1 MASRGK
7 GKFVLDSI
15 QMKIKKQNNGAA
27 LLSEEG
33 HVETM
38 DATELLEFS
47 NQLKEFVL
55 DNAGSF
61 AERPLK
67 QVSFRGKTFN
77 VEVTDKLWFWE
88 ELESG
93 KWESDTFDVFDNHL
107 TAETVFLDIGGWI
120 GSTALYASQSVKKA
134 YVFEPDEVAFAELTA
149 NLNQNESADW
159 YQHTTA
165 VKAAIAPESGSV
177 NLGFRSES
185 GDSMSSVLLGDS
197 EGSTE
202 VQSVNL
208 SDFIL
213 ERQLSDEKLFIKMD
227 VEGFEYE
234 ILPALSETI
243 QSLEKASFLI
253 SLHPQF
259 LLEKL
264 GTEIPAGKLKT
275 SLIRK
280 AFFEKHQA
288 LLKAFKG
295 YKCAFING
303 KPFKPGKELTKA
315 LITGQFS
322 RDLVF
327 TRE

>member
-1 MASRGK
+1 
-7 GKFVLDSI
+7 
-15 QMKIKKQNNGAA
+15 MKIKKQDNGAA
-27 LLSEEG
+27 LLSNDAI
-33 HVETM
+33 VEKM
-38 DATELLEFS
+38 DATELLAFS
-47 NQLKEFVL
+47 DQLKEFVL
-55 DNAGSF
+55 DHAESF
-61 AERPLK
+61 SKPPLK
-67 QVSFRGKTFN
+67 EVSFRDRSFY

-93 KWESDTFDVFDNHL
+93 KWESDTFDVFDRFL
-107 TAETVFLDIGGWI
+107 DKDTVFLDIGGWI
-120 GSTALYASQSVKKA
+120 GSTFLYASQLVKRSI
-134 YVFEPDEVAFAELTA
+134 VFEPDEVAFKELTA
-149 NLNQNESADW
+149 NLSQNKSAPW
-159 YQHTTA
+159 HAHTEA
-165 VKAAIAPESGSV
+165 IQAAIAPESGSV
-177 NLGFRSES
+177 SIGFRHES
-185 GDSMSSVLLGDS
+185 GDSMSSVLLGDA

-208 SDFIL
+208 SDFIS
-213 ERQLSDEKLFIKMD
+213 ERGLSNEKLFIKMD

-234 ILPALSETI
+234 ILPALGETI

-264 GTEIPAGKLKT
+264 DAEIPTGKLKT

-280 AFFEKHQA
+280 AFFERHQA

-295 YKCAFING
+295 YKCTFING
-303 KPFKPGKELTKA
+303 KPFKPRKELTKA

-327 TRE
+327 TR

>member
-1 MASRGK
+1 
-7 GKFVLDSI
+7 
-15 QMKIKKQNNGAA
+15 MKIKKQNNGAA
-27 LLSEEG
+27 LLGEEG
-33 HVETM
+33 HVENM

-55 DNAGSF
+55 DNADSF

-93 KWESDTFDVFDNHL
+93 KWESDTFDVFDRYL
-107 TAETVFLDIGGWI
+107 DESSVFLDVGGWI
-120 GSTALYASQSVKKA
+120 GSTFLYASQLVKQSI
-134 YVFEPDEVAFAELTA
+134 VFEPDEVAFKELSA
-149 NLNQNESADW
+149 NLSQNKSASW
-159 YQHTTA
+159 HAYTETIQ
-165 VKAAIAPESGSV
+165 AAIAPESGSV
-177 NLGFRSES
+177 NIGFRHES

-197 EGSTE
+197 EESTE
-202 VQSVNL
+202 VKSINL
-208 SDFIL
+208 SDFIA
-213 ERQLSDEKLFIKMD
+213 ERKLSDEKLFIKMD

-234 ILPALSETI
+234 ILPALGETI
-243 QSLEKASFLI
+243 QSLPNASFLI

-264 GTEIPAGKLKT
+264 DSEIPSGKLKT

-280 AFFEKHQA
+280 AFLERHQA

-295 YKCAFING
+295 YKCSFING
-303 KPFKPGKELTKA
+303 KPFKPRKELTKA

-327 TRE
+327 TR

>member
-1 MASRGK
+1 
-7 GKFVLDSI
+7 
-15 QMKIKKQNNGAA
+15 MKIEKNINGAS

-33 HVETM
+33 VGEKM
-38 DATELLEFS
+38 DGTELLEFS
-47 NQLKEFVL
+47 HQLKEFVL
-55 DNAGSF
+55 DNAESF
-61 AERPLK
+61 SERPLK
-67 QVSFRGKTFN
+67 KVSFRDRSFF

-93 KWESDTFDVFDNHL
+93 KWESDTFDVFDRFL
-107 TAETVFLDIGGWI
+107 DKKTVFLDVGGWI
-120 GSTALYASQSVKKA
+120 GSTFLYASQLVKQSI
-134 YVFEPDEVAFAELTA
+134 VFEPDEVAFKELA
-149 NLNQNESADW
+149 DNLSRNKSASW
-159 YQHTTA
+159 HAHTETIQ
-165 VKAAIAPESGSV
+165 AAIAPESGSV
-177 NLGFRSES
+177 NIGFRHES

-202 VQSVNL
+202 VKSVNL
-208 SDFIL
+208 SDFIS
-213 ERQLSDEKLFIKMD
+213 ERDLSKEKLFVKMD

-234 ILPALSETI
+234 ILPALSDTI
-243 QSLEKASFLI
+243 QSLENASFLI

-264 GTEIPAGKLKT
+264 HTEIPSGKLKT

-280 AFFEKHQA
+280 AFLEKHQA

-295 YKCAFING
+295 YDCSFING
-303 KPFKPGKELTKA
+303 KPFKARKELTKA

-327 TRE
+327 SRQD

>member
-1 MASRGK
+1 
-7 GKFVLDSI
+7 
-15 QMKIKKQNNGAA
+15 MKIKKQDNGAA
-27 LLSEEG
+27 LLSNDAI
-33 HVETM
+33 VEKM
-38 DATELLEFS
+38 DATELLAFS
-47 NQLKEFVL
+47 DQLKEFVL
-55 DNAGSF
+55 DNAESF
-61 AERPLK
+61 SQPPLK
-67 QVSFRGKTFN
+67 EVSFRDRSFY

-93 KWESDTFDVFDNHL
+93 KWESDTFDVFDRFL
-107 TAETVFLDIGGWI
+107 DKDTVFLDIGGWI
-120 GSTALYASQSVKKA
+120 GSTFLYASQLVKRSF
-134 YVFEPDEVAFAELTA
+134 VFEPDEVAFKELTA
-149 NLNQNESADW
+149 NLSQNKSAPWHAHTESI
-159 YQHTTA
+159 
-165 VKAAIAPESGSV
+165 KAAIAPESGSV
-177 NLGFRSES
+177 SIGFRHES

-208 SDFIL
+208 SDFIS
-213 ERQLSDEKLFIKMD
+213 ERELSDEKLFIKMD

-234 ILPALSETI
+234 ILPALGETI

-264 GTEIPAGKLKT
+264 DAEIPAGKLKT

-280 AFFEKHQA
+280 AFFERHQA

-295 YKCAFING
+295 YKCTFING
-303 KPFKPGKELTKA
+303 KPFKPRKELTKA

-327 TRE
+327 TR

>member
-1 MASRGK
+1 
-7 GKFVLDSI
+7 
-15 QMKIKKQNNGAA
+15 MKITKNTNGAA
-27 LLSEEG
+27 LLSESG
-33 HVETM
+33 VVENM

-47 NQLKEFVL
+47 TRLKEFVL
-55 DNAGSF
+55 DNAESF
-61 AERPLK
+61 SERPLK
-67 QVSFRGKTFN
+67 KVSFRDRFFY

-93 KWESDTFDVFDNHL
+93 KWESDTFDVFDRFL
-107 TAETVFLDIGGWI
+107 DKKTVFLDVGGWI
-120 GSTALYASQSVKKA
+120 GSTFLYASQLVKQSI
-134 YVFEPDEVAFAELTA
+134 VFEPDEVAFKELTA
-149 NLNQNESADW
+149 NLSQNESAPW
-159 YQHTTA
+159 HAHTQTIQ
-165 VKAAIAPESGSV
+165 AAIAPESGSV
-177 NLGFRSES
+177 SIGFRHES

-202 VQSVNL
+202 VKSVNL
-208 SDFIL
+208 SDFIS
-213 ERQLSDEKLFIKMD
+213 ERSLSEEKLFVKMD

-234 ILPALSETI
+234 ILPALSDTI
-243 QSLEKASFLI
+243 QSLKNASFLI

-264 GTEIPAGKLKT
+264 HTEIPSGKLKT

-280 AFFEKHQA
+280 AFLEKHQA

-295 YKCAFING
+295 YDCSFING
-303 KPFKPGKELTKA
+303 KPFKARKELTKA

-327 TRE
+327 SRQD